1 MTRQSD
7 PLSLTLLAA
16 ARCLADVESGRS
28 LTDAVAQT
36 PAANRSAVQAV
47 TYYAMRHWGLA
58 QAWRAFALKKAP
70 SDPMLNSLAALGLL
84 LMDIALM
91 NAKQAPPDSH
101 QAPLVDDAPCYAP
114 HTVVDQAVAAVSQAR
129 LPKACAGLINAVLR
143 RFQRERAA
151 FVKHVQ
157 DDPVAR
163 WGYPAWWQ
171 KKIKTA
177 FPGQWQEILQ
187 VSQTPP
193 ALVLRVNRR
202 RADVASV
209 LAEFER
215 SGVQAHGLGD
225 SAIVVRSTGAVGK
238 LPGFAQGLWSVQDL
252 GAQRAATLLPLTQGS
267 RVLDAC
273 AAPGGKAA
281 HLLEL
286 ANIELTALDS
296 SASRLARVQENLER
310 LGLMSSRTRL
320 VAADARQPRDWWD
333 GKPFDA
339 ILADVPCTASGV
351 VRRHPDIAWL
361 RRASDVAQ
369 SAALAREILDSLWP
383 LVAPGGRLLLVTCSV
398 FPEEG
403 EQQACAMQ
411 SRHNDAIR
419 LPAPGQC
426 LPSSGDGHQ
435 EPGEDGFFYALFE
448 RAQDIAS
455 QTKSLG
461 QSADDQPP

>member
-1 MTRQSD
+1 MTRQTD

-70 SDPMLNSLAALGLL
+70 SDPVLNSLAALGLL
-84 LMDIALM
+84 LMDIALI
-91 NAKQAPPDSH
+91 NANQAPPDSH
-101 QAPLVDDAPCYAP
+101 QAPLGDDAPSYTP
-114 HTVVDQAVAAVSQAR
+114 HTLVDQAVAAVGQAR
-129 LPKACAGLINAVLR
+129 LPKSCAGLINAVLR
-143 RFQRERAA
+143 RFQRERAS
-151 FVKHVQ
+151 FVQHVQ
-157 DDPVAR
+157 QDPVAR
-163 WGYPAWWQ
+163 WGYPTWWQ
-171 KKIKTA
+171 KKLKAA
-177 FPGQWQEILQ
+177 FPEQWKEILQ
-187 VSQTPP
+187 VSQKPP

-225 SAIVVRSTGAVGK
+225 SAIVVSSTGAVGK
-238 LPGFAQGLWSVQDL
+238 LPGFAQGWWSVQDL
-252 GAQRAATLLPLTQGS
+252 GAQRAATLLPISADS

-281 HLLEL
+281 HLSEL
-286 ANIELTALDS
+286 ADIALTALDS
-296 SASRLARVQENLER
+296 SPSRLVRVKENLDR

-320 VAADARQPRDWWD
+320 LAADARKPNDWWD
-333 GKPFDA
+333 GIPFDA

-361 RRASDVAQ
+361 RRPSDVAQ
-369 SAALAREILDSLWP
+369 SATLAREILDSLWP
-383 LVAPGGRLLLVTCSV
+383 LLAPGGHLLLVTCSV

-403 EQQACAMQ
+403 EQQATYMQ
-411 SRHNDAIR
+411 SKHADAIR

-426 LPSSGDGHQ
+426 LPSPGDGHQ
-435 EPGEDGFFYALFE
+435 KPGEDGFFYALFE
-448 RAQDIAS
+448 RAHDITA
-455 QTKSLG
+455 QTTPFG
-461 QSADDQPP
+461 QSADDPRL